1 MLRSLA
7 TAVVAAVTATVTA
20 QNPRPPAVANAA
32 IGGVVVDI
40 ATGQP
45 IDGAIVHIQP
55 ETGTLP
61 SPLQLTD
68 GRGRFLFP
76 NLAAG
81 SYQVRASK
89 TGYSEGAFGADADNA
104 ITLMP
109 IALTSGQHVLDAR
122 ILMSKPSAIS
132 GIVTDEAGEPMV
144 NVFVRALRVVMI
156 GGVQQVAAGRVVT
169 TDDRGAYRLS
179 GLATGRYIIMLPSVS
194 ASAPASRTGEL
205 LAASRESQARSA
217 TPVKLP
223 RPDGAFEGQN
233 DYVLISG
240 AYPLP
245 PGREPRAYPP
255 LFHPGGRVIA
265 DALPIAVT
273 PGEERS
279 GVNFAWAPV
288 PASMISGRLVGP
300 PDVVGKLLIRLTPT
314 GTESL
319 PAGGEAATT
328 VTEADGSFTF
338 LRVPYGEYTLIASSS
353 YAYLSDGDGRV
364 LPRPPGYKEGW
375 GGGAQIPG
383 SEVGY
388 SYLSDQKIDTHTARQ
403 ALSVGGR
410 AITGL
415 SVQLRPNV
423 KLRGRVVIES
433 GAFSIQGASGGS
445 PVPPS
450 TGPVR
455 AEPANGDLTLGVPGG
470 MFDSTNGTFY
480 VDGLQT
486 GEYTLRFMG
495 LPMIKSIT
503 IGGADYTTRPFD
515 TVSTRGLEEF
525 VITVTDK
532 VATLSGTVVVPAGG
546 KREPS
551 AVIYFPTDRT
561 QWSRYGLRPTRIG
574 SAGVTTSGTFKVELP
589 AGEYFVI
596 AVPAAQNRLWQDPK
610 RLATASSLAA
620 RVTLAWDQKRTET
633 LTVRDVK

>member
-1 MLRSLA
+1 M
-7 TAVVAAVTATVTA
+7 
-20 QNPRPPAVANAA
+20 
-32 IGGVVVDI
+32 
-40 ATGQP
+40 
-45 IDGAIVHIQP
+45 
-55 ETGTLP
+55 
-61 SPLQLTD
+61 
-68 GRGRFLFP
+68 
-76 NLAAG
+76 
-81 SYQVRASK
+81 
-89 TGYSEGAFGADADNA
+89 
-104 ITLMP
+104 
-109 IALTSGQHVLDAR
+109 LDAR
-122 ILMSKPSAIS
+122 IPLSKPSAVS
-132 GIVTDEAGEPMV
+132 GIVTDETGEPLV
-144 NVFVRALRVVMI
+144 NVFVRALRVVMV

-179 GLATGRYIIMLPSVS
+179 GLAAGRYIIMLPSVS
-194 ASAPASRTGEL
+194 ASAPAARTGEL
-205 LAASRESQARSA
+205 LAASRESQARSSA
-217 TPVKLP
+217 TVKMP

-233 DYVLISG
+233 DYVLIGG

-255 LFHPGGRVIA
+255 LFHPAGRVIA
-265 DALPIAVT
+265 DALPIAVA
-273 PGEERS
+273 PGEERG

-288 PASMISGRLVGP
+288 PASAVSGRLVGP
-300 PDVVGKLLIRLTPT
+300 ADVVGKLLIRLTPI

-328 VTEADGSFTF
+328 VTAADGSFTF

-353 YAYLSDGDGRV
+353 YAYLSDGDSRV

-403 ALSVGGR
+403 AVTVGGR
-410 AITGL
+410 TMAGL

-423 KLRGRVVIES
+423 QLRGRVVIES
-433 GAFSIQGASGGS
+433 GAFSIQGGS
-445 PVPPS
+445 AGSAPPPP

-470 MFDSTNGTFY
+470 MFDSNNGTFY
-480 VDGLQT
+480 VDGLQA

-495 LPMIKSIT
+495 LPMIKSMT
-503 IGGADYTTRPFD
+503 IGGADYSTRPFD
-515 TVSTRGLEEF
+515 TVTTRGLDEI
-525 VITVTDK
+525 VVTVTDK
-532 VATLSGTVVVPAGG
+532 VASLSGTVLASSG

-551 AVIYFPTDRT
+551 VVIYFPTDRT

-574 SAGVTTSGTFKVELP
+574 SASVSSSGGFKVDLP
-589 AGEYFVI
+589 GGEYFVI

-610 RLATASSLAA
+610 RLAAASGLAT

-633 LTVRDVK
+633 LTLRDVK